1 MKKNDKVLMS
11 VLRSMKGVSQKQLAC
26 DINVSP
32 GLIGMYETGKRRP
45 SLEKALAIAEYF
57 NVSVENILFAKSED
71 ADNELKKTTIE
82 QNKQMTVF
90 DL

>member
-1 MKKNDKVLMS
+1 MKKNDKVPMS

-57 NVSVENILFAKSED
+57 NVSVENILFAKCDLTEGV
-71 ADNELKKTTIE
+71 TIN
-82 QNKQMTVF
+82 QTVL
-90 DL
+90 DQI